1 MRLGQAERP
10 QHLAFRQRHQPLL
23 LLLFVSE
30 SHADTAHWTV
40 VHRNDGRGAAITG
53 GDLFQY
59 QGQRQIVEA
68 STAQLLRHGHAKC
81 AEFGQLSQRVSRKL
95 MLAVP
100 ASGMRCELLL
110 RKIAQRVADHL
121 MLF

>member
-1 MRLGQAERP
+1 
-10 QHLAFRQRHQPLL
+10 
-23 LLLFVSE
+23 
-30 SHADTAHWTV
+30 
-40 VHRNDGRGAAITG
+40 
-53 GDLFQY
+53 
-59 QGQRQIVEA
+59 
-68 STAQLLRHGHAKC
+68 
-81 AEFGQLSQRVSRKL
+81 